1 LCDEIVE
8 FILKKLLQGKF
19 LKRRSLATMRQVI
32 TTFKRSYK
40 FFLAVAAM
48 LLIQLFAAG
57 KIFLCGS
64 ILIGAML
71 NFFWFIS
78 SSARLEAAAKKNSVQ
93 AKRIMLIGMLL
104 RLGMVFI
111 VLAVAAHISTELFL
125 STAACFVTFYLASL
139 CVLIYFGRRQF

>member
-1 LCDEIVE
+1 MR
-8 FILKKLLQGKF
+8 LKKILQGKK

-40 FFLAVAAM
+40 FFLAVTAM
-48 LLIQLFAAG
+48 MAIQLFAAG
-57 KIFLCGS
+57 KIYLLGS
-64 ILIGAML
+64 ILIGAIL

-78 SSARLEAAAKKNSVQ
+78 SAARLEVAAKKNSAQ
-93 AKRIMLIGMLL
+93 AKKIMLIGMLL

-125 STAACFVTFYLASL
+125 STAACLVTFYVASL
-139 CVLIYFGRRQF
+139 CALIYFGRRQF

>member
-1 LCDEIVE
+1 
-8 FILKKLLQGKF
+8 
-19 LKRRSLATMRQVI
+19 MRQVI
-32 TTFKRSYK
+32 ITFKRSYK

-57 KIFLCGS
+57 KIYLLGS
-64 ILIGAML
+64 ILIGAIL

-78 SSARLEAAAKKNSVQ
+78 SAARLEVAAKKNSAQ

-104 RLGMVFI
+104 RLTMVFI

-125 STAACFVTFYLASL
+125 STSACFVTFYIASL
-139 CVLIYFGRRQF
+139 ATLIYFGRRQF